1 MLDRFVEAGGNF
13 LDTADT
19 YDDGGSEETLAP
31 WLADH
36 RDEVVLATKVRF
48 PVSDPGGAG
57 PRPRP
62 HPRGLR
68 RQPAPARRRRHRPLP
83 GPRARSRRAAGGD
96 ARGARR
102 ARAGGQGARARRLE
116 LPGLAAG
123 LGGRAAGPPRLVAV
137 RLAAAA
143 VLARRALDRDRD
155 PAVLPRRRARRAAVG
170 PARRRLPDR
179 PLLARRAAARGLAHG
194 RGRPTTSR
202 RRRAR
207 RAIERNFRAVDEA
220 RAIAEAKG
228 ATVSQVAL
236 AWLLAT
242 DGRDGA
248 DRRPAHASSSS
259 RTCSAR
265 ST

>member
-1 MLDRFVEAGGNF
+1 MLDRFLDAGGNF

-57 PRPRP
+57 PRPRS
-62 HPRGLR
+62 HPRRLR
-68 RQPAPARRRRHRPLP
+68 REPAPPRRRRDRPLP
-83 GPRARSRRAAGGD
+83 GARARSRRAAGGD

-123 LGGRAAGPPRLVAV
+123 VGGRAAGPQRLVAV

-143 VLARRALDRDRD
+143 VLARRALDRDGD

-179 PLLARRAAARGLAHG
+179 ALLARRAAARRLADG
-194 RGRPTTSR
+194 RGGRRPRGGAGAARDRAQLPTPSTRRARSP

-207 RAIERNFRAVDEA
+207 RSRRS
-220 RAIAEAKG
+220 RWRG
-228 ATVSQVAL
+228 C
-236 AWLLAT
+236 WAT
-242 DGRDGA
+242 DGRDRA